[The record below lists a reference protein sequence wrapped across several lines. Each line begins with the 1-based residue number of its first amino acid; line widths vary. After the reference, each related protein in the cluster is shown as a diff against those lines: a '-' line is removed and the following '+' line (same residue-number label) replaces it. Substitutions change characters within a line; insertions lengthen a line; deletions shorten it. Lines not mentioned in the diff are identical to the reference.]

1 MAIRTTVSH
10 LQNSRSRPSLRSR
23 YWGVATVVVGA
34 VLLSG
39 CATSTPASENSP
51 NVAPAGEVA
60 SISPASGSL
69 VSGGTVT
76 VTGENLGDVTRV
88 TFDGVGAT
96 DVTVVSDTQV
106 TVAVPVAAEY
116 VPAVQ
121 QVNVYAGNDLVQAD
135 DALTYSRESLTPV
148 DAQLQYA
155 FQHWSLDTY
164 NLATYGEFNSV
175 GGDCMN
181 FVSQTL
187 IARGI
192 PMTAG
197 WSFTSPTD
205 YTGSWIYTPSFEN
218 YLLTTPEA
226 GFTRLTVDQRDQV
239 EVGDIVVFDWNSNDS
254 ADHIQI
260 VSDIRTVDGKQQILM
275 VGHNLD
281 SNWRDFDTTITVD
294 HPGALA
300 WFWKVPK

>member
-1 MAIRTTVSH
+1 MAIRTP
-10 LQNSRSRPSLRSR
+10 LPRPQNRRSPLFAAA
-23 YWGVATVVVGA
+23 VVVVGA
-34 VLLSG
+34 ILLSG
-39 CATSTPASENSP
+39 CAPQAEPAAENAP
-51 NVAPAGEVA
+51 VVAEAGQVDA
-60 SISPASGSL
+60 ISPAAGSL
-69 VSGGTVT
+69 VSGGVVT
-76 VTGENLGDVTRV
+76 ISGENLDDVTRV

-96 DVTVVSDTQV
+96 DVTVVSDTEV
-106 TVAVPVAAEY
+106 TAVVPVAAEY

-121 QVNVYAGNDLVQAD
+121 RVDVYAGNDLVES
-135 DALTYSRESLTPV
+135 DAPVTYSRESLTPV

-155 FQHWSLDTY
+155 FAHWSTETY

-197 WSFTSPTD
+197 WSFTSPTK

-218 YLLTTPEA
+218 YLLASPEL
-226 GFTRLTVDQRDQV
+226 GFTRLTAEQRDQA

-260 VSDIRTVDGKQQILM
+260 ISDIRVVDGKQQILM

-281 SNWRDFDTTITVD
+281 SNWRDFDTTVTVD

-300 WFWKVPK
+300 WFWKVPKA

>member
-1 MAIRTTVSH
+1 MAIRT
-10 LQNSRSRPSLRSR
+10 NSPRTRTSRPWLFAAAV
-23 YWGVATVVVGA
+23 GVVAA
-34 VLLSG
+34 VILSG
-39 CATSTPASENSP
+39 CAPSSPATAPTSEN
-51 NVAPAGEVA
+51 APAVA
-60 SISPASGSL
+60 TKGAVTELSPASGSL

-76 VTGENLGDVTRV
+76 LTGEHLADVTRV

-106 TVAVPVAAEY
+106 TAVVPVAPEY
-116 VPAVQ
+116 ATVVQ
-121 QVNVYAGNDLVQAD
+121 QVNVYAGNDLVEAD
-135 DALTYSRESLTPV
+135 APLTYSRESVTPV

-155 FQHWSLDTY
+155 FAHWSTDTY
-164 NLATYGEFNSV
+164 NLASYGEFNSV

-197 WSFTSPTD
+197 WSFTSPTK

-218 YLLTTPEA
+218 YLLASPQL
-226 GFTRLTVDQRDQV
+226 GFTRLTVDQRDQAA
-239 EVGDIVVFDWNSNDS
+239 VGDIVVFDWNNNDS

-260 VSDIRTVDGKQQILM
+260 ISDIRVVDGKQQILM

-300 WFWKVPK
+300 WFWKVPA